1 MLLIQFGERV
11 DLSLAHDCSGTVVER
26 GERPGVG
33 AMQARWRVQLPVLL
47 LLLVPADAGRLATRP
62 SARRPASLLLLRGG
76 GDDAASA
83 GGVLPVPAAERDSDT
98 LPAQAGDDDVAA
110 AAQQVGCWSGLQ
122 KLWQMLVSLLSPSYS
137 YAKVGTDILGDS
149 SQMSGFDPDDESWRT
164 QRKKLNEEELQAGSR
179 KRVLKD
185 LRIMKRDGAEIGI
198 EVEDCECLT
207 DWVVKVVGA
216 AGTVYEG
223 EIYRLRVRFHADYPS
238 QPPTVTFMRPAPVH
252 EHIYSDGKV
261 RPPPPSTR

>member
-1 MLLIQFGERV
+1 
-11 DLSLAHDCSGTVVER
+11 
-26 GERPGVG
+26 
-33 AMQARWRVQLPVLL
+33 
-47 LLLVPADAGRLATRP
+47 
-62 SARRPASLLLLRGG
+62 
-76 GDDAASA
+76 
-83 GGVLPVPAAERDSDT
+83 
-98 LPAQAGDDDVAA
+98 VAA

-252 EHIYSDGKV
+252 EHIYSDGKICLNILYNDWNPKMDV
-261 RPPPPSTR
+261 KSLCLSLLSMLSSAKKKSRPPDNDSTVVMSQGQKTRNMQWEFHDDHC